1 MRILLTSSHQ
11 YPAFREQGAGRHPLA
26 LPSASAYHLHDL
38 LARGLAEEGHEVFYH
53 VPDGDAASP
62 LADVRFVSTRP
73 TDIDI
78 CHTIAGPP
86 GAAEE
91 LMAFGAQHGRP
102 CLFTCHMVR
111 PGTTAGSNWVFVSRF
126 HAREYG
132 SDRVVINGIRPED
145 YIFSETKSDYVLF
158 MAAMNKAH
166 DKGIDVALDLSRR
179 KGFRLI
185 VAGTAMDYET
195 IHRIANLCAE
205 AGAEYRG
212 DVRGSERAELLA
224 GARAVLFP
232 SRLNEGGPLV
242 ILQAMLSG
250 TPVISSRC
258 GGSVD
263 IVTPETG
270 FLCTEP
276 EEWDVAVDRIGEI
289 SSLRCREIGLELYH
303 YRRMARDYVREYE
316 CELGRGA

>member
-1 MRILLTSSHQ
+1 MRILLTTAHR
-11 YPAFREQGAGRHPLA
+11 YPAWAQQGAGRHPLE

-38 LARGLAEEGHEVFYH
+38 LARGLAEEGHEVLYR
-53 VPDGDAASP
+53 AAGGVFAP
-62 LADVRFVSTRP
+62 PPFGVQFVSTLP
-73 TDIDI
+73 TDIHI

-91 LMAFGAQHGRP
+91 LLAFSGRHGKP
-102 CLFTCHMVR
+102 CLLTCHMLR
-111 PGTTAGSNWVFVSRF
+111 PGTAAASNWVFVS
-126 HAREYG
+126 HAHAAEYG
-132 SDRVVINGIRPED
+132 SARVVTNGIDPGD
-145 YIFSETKSDYVLF
+145 YIFSETKSDYLLF

-166 DKGIDVALDLSRR
+166 DKGIDLALELSRR

-185 VAGTAMDYET
+185 VAGTGQDVET
-195 IHRIANLCAE
+195 IRHIEELCDE

-212 DVRGSERAELLA
+212 DVRGRERAELLA

-232 SRLNEGGPLV
+232 SKLKEGCPLV

-270 FLCTEP
+270 FLCSEP
-276 EEWDVAVDRIGEI
+276 EEWDRAVDAIGSI
-289 SSLRCREIGLELYH
+289 SPRRCREIGMERYH
-303 YRRMARDYVREYE
+303 YRRMARDYVREYARE
-316 CELGRGA
+316 IARQG

>member
-1 MRILLTSSHQ
+1 MRILLTSGHC
-11 YPAFREQGAGRHPLA
+11 YPASGERSAGHHPLP

-38 LARGLAEEGHEVFYH
+38 LAQGLAEEGHQVFYRP
-53 VPDGDAASP
+53 VGAASNP
-62 LADVRFVSTRP
+62 PPGVEFVTSLP

-91 LMAFGAQHGRP
+91 LAAFGAEHGKP
-102 CLFTCHMVR
+102 CLFTCHMLR
-111 PGTTAGSNWVFVSRF
+111 AGTQAGPNWVFVSRF

-132 SDRVVINGIRPED
+132 SERIVINGIHPGD
-145 YIFSETKSDYVLF
+145 YIFSETKSDYLLF
-158 MAAMNKAH
+158 MAAMNKAFE
-166 DKGIDVALDLSRR
+166 KGIDLALDLSRR

-185 VAGTAMDYET
+185 VAGTGLDYET
-195 IHRIANLCAE
+195 VHRISDLCAE

-212 DVRGSERAELLA
+212 DVRGRERAELLA
-224 GARAVLFP
+224 AARAVLFP
-232 SRLNEGGPLV
+232 SRLQEGCPLV

-250 TPVISSRC
+250 TPVISSRR

-270 FLCTEP
+270 FLCEAP
-276 EEWDVAVDRIGEI
+276 EEWDRAVDRLGEI
-289 SSLRCREIGLELYH
+289 SPRRCREIGMERYH
-303 YRRMARDYVREYE
+303 YRRMVRDYVREYQRE
-316 CELGRGA
+316 IAGSR

>member
-1 MRILLTSSHQ
+1 MRILLTSGHE
-11 YPAFREQGAGRHPLA
+11 YPASAPQSAGRHPLP

-38 LARGLAEEGHEVFYH
+38 LAQGLAEEGHQVFYR
-53 VPDGDAASP
+53 PMGAASTAP
-62 LADVRFVSTRP
+62 PGVEFVSTLP
-73 TDIDI
+73 TNVDI

-91 LMAFGAQHGRP
+91 LMEFGAEHGKP
-102 CLFTCHMVR
+102 CLFTCHMLR
-111 PGTTAGSNWVFVSRF
+111 AGTQAGANWVFVSRF

-132 SDRVVINGIRPED
+132 SERIVINGINPDD
-145 YIFSETKSDYVLF
+145 YIYSETKSDYLLF
-158 MAAMNKAH
+158 MAAMNKAFE
-166 DKGIDVALDLSRR
+166 KGIDLAFDLSRR

-185 VAGTAMDYET
+185 VAGTGLDYET
-195 IHRIANLCAE
+195 VHRITDLCAE

-212 DVRGSERAELLA
+212 DVRGHERAELLA

-232 SRLNEGGPLV
+232 SRLQEGCPLV

-250 TPVISSRC
+250 TPVISSRR

-270 FLCTEP
+270 FLCELP
-276 EEWDVAVDRIGEI
+276 EEWDRAVDRLAEI
-289 SSLRCREIGLELYH
+289 SPRRCREIGIERYH
-303 YRRMARDYVREYE
+303 YRRMVRDYVREYE
-316 CELGRGA
+316 REIAALP